1 MADKCRSCLYSCE
14 VNVGEEG
21 EMMRACVY
29 ILHNG
34 RRRPCPAG
42 EGCTVWRPVRGQR

>member
-1 MADKCRSCLYSCE
+1 MARKCRSCAYSCT
-14 VNVGEEG
+14 VNVGEER

-29 ILHNG
+29 ILHTG

-42 EGCTVWRPVRGQR
+42 KDCTEYKPVQRAR